1 MRTIKLA
8 AIDAEIDACYSVM
21 VQLRTDLTA
30 TGFAERVRRQME
42 SGYHLAYL
50 TENDIVHTVAGFHF
64 GESLSWNRYL
74 YVDDLITDAA
84 QRSRGCGKAMLEWLT
99 GYARD
104 NGCEQLHLDS
114 GLHRADAHRFY
125 QREDMPAVA
134 YHFAKQV

>member
-8 AIDAEIDACYSVM
+8 ATGAEIDACYSVM

-30 TGFAERVRRQME
+30 TGFAKRVRRQME

-50 TENDIVHTVAGFHF
+50 TENDIVNTVAGFHF

-84 QRSRGCGKAMLEWLT
+84 QRSRGCGKAMLDWLA
-99 GYARD
+99 GHARD

-125 QREDMPAVA
+125 QREGMPSVA